1 MRVGINKNHV
11 FEEIAVKHRLDGNV
25 ADDDGRNGKQ
35 DQRQGNNQRAFV
47 RIVVFAQAV
56 MLFTMMIV
64 MMLRQAAPFLFTVE
78 HHKVLAERV
87 KRGNEHAGED
97 GEISKAAAR
106 QGAVFRCFDNRIF
119 GIEAGEERRTNQR
132 QVTDQHG
139 QPSNRHVFFQV
150 THVAHILVM
159 VHTDNRATCGQEQQG
174 FKESVGH
181 HMEHRHG
188 IGRRTQSHS
197 HVAQLRQGGIRNHTF
212 DVVLN
217 HAQETHKQ
225 GSNRTDYHDDRQ
237 GSAAHLINRRHTRYH
252 EQTSGNHGCGVNQC
266 RNRGRTFHRIRQPD
280 VQRELCRFTHRTDKQ
295 EQTSYGNQR
304 PFHTGEQLN
313 GGRLNIRQISEY
325 ILIAQAAAEIGKHQ
339 TDTEQK
345 AEVADTVNQK
355 GFQVGKSRART
366 FEIETDQEIRHQAHS
381 FPAEEELDEVVA
393 HNQHQHAESKQ
404 RNIAEEALVADFF
417 IVHITDGIDMYHQ
430 RYAGNHDHHHRRHRI
445 DQEADGEIQ
454 AAHCQPGIDVFVEL
468 SAAAVNKAPQHIS
481 RQHGGH

>member
-1 MRVGINKNHV
+1 
-11 FEEIAVKHRLDGNV
+11 
-25 ADDDGRNGKQ
+25 
-35 DQRQGNNQRAFV
+35 
-47 RIVVFAQAV
+47 
-56 MLFTMMIV
+56 
-64 MMLRQAAPFLFTVE
+64 
-78 HHKVLAERV
+78 
-87 KRGNEHAGED
+87 
-97 GEISKAAAR
+97 
-106 QGAVFRCFDNRIF
+106 
-119 GIEAGEERRTNQR
+119 
-132 QVTDQHG
+132 
-139 QPSNRHVFFQV
+139 
-150 THVAHILVM
+150 M

-252 EQTSGNHGCGVNQC
+252 EQTGGNHGCGVNQC
-266 RNRGRTFHRIRQPD
+266 RNRGRTFHRIRQPN
-280 VQRELCRFTHRTDKQ
+280 VQRELRRFTHRTDKQ
-295 EQTSYGNQR
+295 EQTGYGNQR
-304 PFHTGEQLN
+304 PFHTGEQLDS
-313 GGRLNIRQISEY
+313 GRLNIRQISEY

-339 TDTEQK
+339 ADTEQK
-345 AEVADTVNQK
+345 SEVTDTVDQK
-355 GFQVGKSRART
+355 GFQVGKNRART

-381 FPAEEELDEVVA
+381 LPAEEELDEVVA

-417 IVHITDGIDMYHQ
+417 IVHIADGVDMHHQ
-430 RYAGNHDHHHRRHRI
+430 RHAGDHDHHHRRHRI

-454 AAHCQPGIDVFVEL
+454 AAHCQPGIDVLVKL
-468 SAAAVNKAPQHIS
+468 GTAAIEESPQYIS
-481 RQHGGH
+481 RQHGRHRHTEYCYGMRTGTSDFVAEQTRNQRACQRYKGNYQI